1 MAWIQYLAILL
12 IFLFVFG
19 RVKRFVFENQ
29 VVTTV
34 PLKIE
39 KEHLEWYKDSGI
51 LPFQGASQ
59 KSKEQLLQSYFLCF
73 ALCYFAAGAKQA
85 IFKAWGWGGGGV
97 GVAYTE
103 RLRPKGVP
111 FSGFRYIKGQGFRS
125 FWSVKRPKQA
135 DRCILCLWETQSRE
149 NVLIL
154 WLIPILQS
162 VHLQQGNR
170 LSKEGIR
177 KEYLFCQ
184 KWFNYKR
191 IRGWTSGQSLPV

>member
-29 VVTTV
+29 VVTAV

-39 KEHLEWYKDSGI
+39 KEHQEWYKDSGI

-85 IFKAWGWGGGGV
+85 IFKAWGWGGGG
-97 GVAYTE
+97 GGGGLHREAPPKRGTFF
-103 RLRPKGVP
+103 RL
-111 FSGFRYIKGQGFRS
+111 Q
-125 FWSVKRPKQA
+125 
-135 DRCILCLWETQSRE
+135 
-149 NVLIL
+149 
-154 WLIPILQS
+154 
-162 VHLQQGNR
+162 VH
-170 LSKEGIR
+170 
-177 KEYLFCQ
+177 
-184 KWFNYKR
+184 
-191 IRGWTSGQSLPV
+191 